1 MFSAKQHNGAACPP
15 SSLYRPPYTAAA
27 TLNGSTASFTLCD
40 VRGPTMWPDR
50 RLDFERDAQILHS
63 SPASPGHL
71 EHHAPLECHGAKFR
85 ERYLEFTCVPTVYRG
100 YMADSPA
107 GTSDDELLSDA
118 DDASSTTSH
127 EKSSGG
133 QGVQSKHQVRDYD
146 AKWTR
151 RFPWIRF
158 TLLYFLSGENT
169 AIVYVRYASKKT

>member
-1 MFSAKQHNGAACPP
+1 M
-15 SSLYRPPYTAAA
+15 
-27 TLNGSTASFTLCD
+27 
-40 VRGPTMWPDR
+40 
-50 RLDFERDAQILHS
+50 
-63 SPASPGHL
+63 
-71 EHHAPLECHGAKFR
+71 
-85 ERYLEFTCVPTVYRG
+85 PTVYRG
-100 YMADSPA
+100 YTADSPA

-133 QGVQSKHQVRDYD
+133 QGVQLKHRVRGYD

-169 AIVYVRYASKKT
+169 DYNVFT